1 MKQLTLE
8 QFKEFAEE
16 LKEQGFPVNRLD
28 FANKDIKYSDDIFKY
43 EIIKGY
49 LGGPN
54 MEKMDA
60 EQTILAAVEY
70 VEENIPEQYPDE
82 EIKYSDETYDMW
94 ISAFTYAVMFWK
106 LICKEVECEIQ

>member
-1 MKQLTLE
+1 MEELTLE

-16 LKEQGFPVNRLD
+16 LKRQGFPENRLD
-28 FANKDIKYSDDIFKY
+28 FANKDISYSDDIFKY
-43 EIIKGY
+43 ETIEKY
-49 LGGPN
+49 LGNEN

-60 EQTILAAVEY
+60 EQTLLAAVEY

-106 LICKEVECEIQ
+106 LICEEVKYEIS

>member
-16 LKEQGFPVNRLD
+16 LKKQGFPVRRLD
-28 FANKDIKYSDDIFKY
+28 FVNKDIKDSDDIFEY
-43 EIIKGY
+43 EIVKGY
-49 LGGPN
+49 LGGPK
-54 MEKMDA
+54 MEEMDA
-60 EQTILAAVEY
+60 EQTHLAAIEY

-106 LICKEVECEIQ
+106 LICKEVEYGIP

>member
-1 MKQLTLE
+1 MEGLTLD

-16 LKEQGFPVNRLD
+16 LKNQGFPVNRLD
-28 FANKDIKYSDDIFKY
+28 FKEKEIKYSDDIFKY
-43 EIIKGY
+43 KIIEKY
-49 LGGPN
+49 LGNEN
-54 MEKMDA
+54 MEKMDN
-60 EQTILAAVEY
+60 EQTFLAAIEY

-106 LICKEVECEIQ
+106 LICKEVEYGIP